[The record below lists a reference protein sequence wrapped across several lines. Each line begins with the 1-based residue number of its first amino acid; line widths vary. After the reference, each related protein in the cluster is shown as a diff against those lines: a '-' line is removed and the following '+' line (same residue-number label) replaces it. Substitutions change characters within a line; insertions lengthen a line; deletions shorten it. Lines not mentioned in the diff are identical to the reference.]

1 MLKANTDLF
10 SLLSSVNTLYLT
22 CNSII
27 VLNNLAHISGILIYW
42 LWCINNE
49 KFVFSWNQHPLPG

>member
-1 MLKANTDLF
+1 MLKANTDFF

-27 VLNNLAHISGILIYW
+27 MNNLADISGILIYW
-42 LWCINNE
+42 LWCMSNE
-49 KFVFSWNQHPLPG
+49 KFLFSWNQHPLSG

>member
-27 VLNNLAHISGILIYW
+27 MNNLADIGGILIYW

-49 KFVFSWNQHPLPG
+49 KFVFSWKQHPLPG